1 MDFVRENR
9 KTIGYVADE
18 DSEAKKAK
26 DAADH
31 NDGGAAEAEDNKTR
45 T

>member
-18 DSEAKKAK
+18 EQDAKKAK
-26 DAADH
+26 DAENA
-31 NDGGAAEAEDNKTR
+31 GEEA
-45 T
+45 